1 MNEET
6 KQALN
11 EAFDIIVNMKEQLQD
26 IRRETNL
33 DEHRKGLDVEVF
45 KMCDKA
51 QGVLDI
57 INDEIYKTL

>member
-1 MNEET
+1 MSEET
-6 KQALN
+6 KEALN
-11 EAFDIIVNMKEQLQD
+11 EAFDIIVDMKEQLQD

-51 QGVLDI
+51 LGVLDI
-57 INDEIYKTL
+57 INDELYKTL